1 MEHPQHA
8 WPKARNVPP
17 LVLDTRD
24 DRANAALRELRDY
37 PFFAA
42 GGDGFDRLSG
52 FAQGNQG
59 GTAERREAERREA
72 ERLALSVA
80 LCQSHAKV
88 RAIEKLLTEALD
100 ALHRP
105 DAGAVSPATLAALLS
120 ETGQQLVA
128 LGAHFKASE

>member
-1 MEHPQHA
+1 MERVQIARTAEQHRPA
-8 WPKARNVPP
+8 VTP
-17 LVLDTRD
+17 
-24 DRANAALRELRDY
+24 AALGELRRY

-52 FAQGNQG
+52 FARAGQEG
-59 GTAERREAERREA
+59 AAERREA

-100 ALHRP
+100 AIHRS
-105 DAGAVSPATLAALLS
+105 DAGAAIPPTLAALLGD
-120 ETGQQLVA
+120 TGSQLVA
-128 LGAHFKASE
+128 LGNHFRASE